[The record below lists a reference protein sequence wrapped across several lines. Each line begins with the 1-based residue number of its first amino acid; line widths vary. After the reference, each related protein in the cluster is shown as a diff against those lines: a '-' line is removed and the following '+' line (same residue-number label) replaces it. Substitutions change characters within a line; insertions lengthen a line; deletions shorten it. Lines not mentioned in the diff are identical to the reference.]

1 MFLLLLSIIYLAF
14 ISLGL
19 PDGLLGAAWPSMQ
32 QEMNVPISY
41 AGIVSMI
48 IALGTIISSLFS
60 DRLTKRMGAGL
71 VTAISVLLTASALFG
86 FSFSHK
92 FYMLCLWAI
101 PYGLGAGGVDAAL
114 NNYVAI
120 HYKSKHMSWLHAMW
134 GIGASVGPY
143 VMSYALTKTS
153 LWNNGYLYIGIL
165 QIVLTIILFIS
176 LPLWK
181 KNPSD
186 EPKIIDNKALNL
198 KEIMQ
203 IKGVKPVLIMFF
215 CYCALEQTTALWA
228 SSYLLTK
235 TSISKEFAASLP
247 SLFFIGITSGRIISG
262 FLTIKFSDSLM
273 IRIGQV
279 TIFLGII
286 FLLLPF
292 GLVSSMLG
300 LIIIGFGCAPIYP
313 CVIHS
318 TPELFG
324 SDKSQAIIG
333 VQMAS
338 AYIGTLAMPPL
349 FGLIANHI
357 SIYLYPI
364 YLLIILI
371 LMVVMH
377 RLLLKRNVK

>member
-1 MFLLLLSIIYLAF
+1 
-14 ISLGL
+14 
-19 PDGLLGAAWPSMQ
+19 
-32 QEMNVPISY
+32 
-41 AGIVSMI
+41 
-48 IALGTIISSLFS
+48 
-60 DRLTKRMGAGL
+60 
-71 VTAISVLLTASALFG
+71 
-86 FSFSHK
+86 
-92 FYMLCLWAI
+92 
-101 PYGLGAGGVDAAL
+101 
-114 NNYVAI
+114 
-120 HYKSKHMSWLHAMW
+120 
-134 GIGASVGPY
+134 
-143 VMSYALTKTS
+143 
-153 LWNNGYLYIGIL
+153 
-165 QIVLTIILFIS
+165 
-176 LPLWK
+176 
-181 KNPSD
+181 
-186 EPKIIDNKALNL
+186 
-198 KEIMQ
+198 MQ

-371 LMVVMH
+371 LMILMH
-377 RLLLKRNVK
+377 QVLKRNVK